1 MGYRRRSGASPVRDS
16 SGSRAGARLLPRFV
30 GGTSARLASGV
41 SLSLGRGAIA
51 AALALLLTA
60 ALAALARASHA
71 APTGVTVTPGASQLT
86 VTWTA
91 SSGADG
97 YLVQWKSGTENW
109 DSTTRQRSVNSGST
123 VTDTISSLTPT
134 TVYTVRVG
142 ATKGAENPA
151 WSTTAT
157 GAPLFG
163 CKDST
168 AVDGQSPVT
177 GANNDLIDDCE
188 NLLAAKAVL
197 DPGGTQLNWAT
208 NLKMETTPGV
218 DGWTGIRLHSDR
230 VNHVALANK
239 SLTGRIPSE
248 LGNLTYARYL
258 GLAANSL
265 TGGIPAALSGM
276 TELKTLSLEGNS
288 LSGPIP
294 PALGDLANLTG
305 LHLQDNQ
312 LTGTIPAGEDANREN
327 PTGLAKFAKLQTLS
341 LGTNSLTGQIPAAL
355 GHISTLKWLRL
366 NDNDL
371 TGSIPAGTD
380 GQNLTGLARLE
391 DLESLQLRRNDLTG
405 SIPAALGQ
413 LTKLTR
419 LALHENDLTGSIP
432 AALGDLTNLEYLH
445 LHENRLTGQIPPQL
459 GNLRTLQVLWLD
471 GNRLTG
477 PIPTQLGNSTLT
489 ELRDISLNDNQLTG
503 PIPSEL
509 GSLSAL
515 QSLWLHRNRL
525 TGPIPTQLGSLTALR
540 SLLLMDNQLTG
551 SIPSELGSLSELQY
565 LRLHRNRLTG
575 PIPTELGNLTKLLW
589 LYLNCNDLTGT
600 VPTELGGITTLA
612 RLGIN
617 GNPRLDPTLPPSLS
631 QVATPTV
638 TCTAVTDPTTP
649 PSRPGTSPAPR
660 PAPAPK
666 RPRLAAA
673 LTAAPAPVRVGES
686 VTFTLTVTNPGTVP
700 LSGVF
705 WRSPVLGVA
714 RRAVG
719 DGALAVGA
727 VAETT
732 FSFGPVTEAHQPGP
746 IVVNVF
752 ADSDQTDEAQAALAV
767 AVQPAAPTPT
777 PPSGATEPTAAPEPA
792 PTAAPAAADPRPAV
806 SDLDLVVVRAFYSAP
821 DPPDPH
827 LGHNILALQLTLPDG
842 TAVACD
848 FLAHYL
854 TTGGLARWGY
864 ATSEILE
871 EREGAL
877 TQYYQRGAVDCHFRA
892 GQWRVERRLTWD
904 FIGGGV
910 FGAPDQGVEPDLLSD
925 QPGVRA
931 GPWGHR
937 VSNFAVDGTYTGFLD
952 FFHRHGGVP
961 AFGYPKTEARRD
973 DDPAAVL
980 LLPEATPGFIR
991 QYFQAAV
998 FEHHPG
1004 DPADPVKL
1012 GLAGDVLRDL
1022 RYPNGSWQRFASF
1035 RPAPI
1040 LTSGEGYVAERV
1052 VWNEPAG

>member
-1 MGYRRRSGASPVRDS
+1 M
-16 SGSRAGARLLPRFV
+16 
-30 GGTSARLASGV
+30 
-41 SLSLGRGAIA
+41 GRGAVA
-51 AALALLLTA
+51 LALALLLTA
-60 ALAALARASHA
+60 ALASLARASHPP
-71 APTGVTVTPGASQLT
+71 PTGVTVSPPPWDPTALNVG
-86 VTWTA
+86 WTA
-91 SSGADG
+91 STDTGVSG
-97 YLVQWKSGTENW
+97 YKVQWKSGTQDYDPSRENMLGPT
-109 DSTTRQRSVNSGST
+109 STSSFISADKLTEGALH
-123 VTDTISSLTPT
+123 TI
-134 TVYTVRVG
+134 RVG
-142 ATKGAENPA
+142 ATKGMEAVA
-151 WSTTAT
+151 WSAEVTKKVPWDCHQYLDNAIKDAT
-157 GAPLFG
+157 MPSGTN
-163 CKDST
+163 SNYT
-168 AVDGQSPVT
+168 
-177 GANNDLIDDCE
+177 
-188 NLLAAKAVL
+188 LLAKDCTYLLNEIMPTL
-197 DPGGTQLNWAT
+197 DPGGVLNWSPDLAISSWHGVKLLRRPRIAGNDSNSPVRVVYLELPGGVCT
-208 NLKMETTPGV
+208 ARKCQTGETRTKLMGV
-218 DGWTGIRLHSDR
+218 IPPEFGGMTGADGDS
-230 VNHVALANK
+230 
-239 SLTGRIPSE
+239 
-248 LGNLTYARYL
+248 
-258 GLAANSL
+258 
-265 TGGIPAALSGM
+265 AALSQ
-276 TELKTLSLEGNS
+276 LEA
-288 LSGPIP
+288 I
-294 PALGDLANLTG
+294 DLRSN
-305 LHLQDNQ
+305 D
-312 LTGTIPAGEDANREN
+312 LTGTIPSQLGGNDAGQDRMDNLNWLLLDNNHLSGAIPGE
-327 PTGLAKFAKLQTLS
+327 LAYLDKLS
-341 LGTNSLTGQIPAAL
+341 LV
-355 GHISTLKWLRL
+355 WLS
-366 NDNDL
+366 N
-371 TGSIPAGTD
+371 
-380 GQNLTGLARLE
+380 
-391 DLESLQLRRNDLTG
+391 
-405 SIPAALGQ
+405 
-413 LTKLTR
+413 
-419 LALHENDLTGSIP
+419 
-432 AALGDLTNLEYLH
+432 
-445 LHENRLTGQIPPQL
+445 
-459 GNLRTLQVLWLD
+459 
-471 GNRLTG
+471 
-477 PIPTQLGNSTLT
+477 
-489 ELRDISLNDNQLTG
+489 
-503 PIPSEL
+503 
-509 GSLSAL
+509 
-515 QSLWLHRNRL
+515 
-525 TGPIPTQLGSLTALR
+525 
-540 SLLLMDNQLTG
+540 NQLTG
-551 SIPSELGSLSELQY
+551 SIPAKLGDSKDWAIYWRFDGNQLTGAIPADLAKLSNNAENPEIGLKFANNNLSGEIPIELARLKNLWLLDLGNNPNLKANLSQAIDITENGQTVPTSLGKELGKQKRLNVLDLHAIDLSGQIPVELANLGSEALPY
-565 LRLHRNRLTG
+565 DDRLQVFLNCNKLTG
-575 PIPTELGNLTKLLW
+575 TAPVELANIKSTEKDDQEQAIVLTKLGL
-589 LYLNCNDLTGT
+589 
-600 VPTELGGITTLA
+600 
-612 RLGIN
+612 N
-617 GNPRLDPTLPPSLS
+617 GNPGLTIPPQLQTKAAAQLKAGQVKCPSPLTTGPPTGPPSGPS
-631 QVATPTV
+631 AVPPAAPT
-638 TCTAVTDPTTP
+638 
-649 PSRPGTSPAPR
+649 
-660 PAPAPK
+660 PAPK

-686 VTFTLTVTNPGTVP
+686 VTYTLTVTNPGTVP

-705 WRSPVLGVA
+705 WRSPELGVA

-777 PPSGATEPTAAPEPA
+777 PPPGGTEPTPAPDTTPDTA
-792 PTAAPAAADPRPAV
+792 PTAAPADPRPAV
-806 SDLDLVVVRAFYSAP
+806 SDLDLVIARAAYSAP

-827 LGHNILALQLTLPDG
+827 LGHNILALQLTQADG
-842 TAVACD
+842 SAVACD

-854 TTGGLARWGY
+854 RTGGLARWGY

-980 LLPEATPGFIR
+980 RLPEATPGFIR

>member
-1 MGYRRRSGASPVRDS
+1 M
-16 SGSRAGARLLPRFV
+16 
-30 GGTSARLASGV
+30 
-41 SLSLGRGAIA
+41 GRGAIA
-51 AALALLLTA
+51 LVLALLLTA
-60 ALAALARASHA
+60 ALASLARASHA

-91 SSGADG
+91 SVDADG
-97 YLVQWKSGTENW
+97 YRVQWKSGTQNW
-109 DSTTRQRSVNSGST
+109 DPNNRQTSVSGGST

-163 CKDST
+163 CDGSD
-168 AVDGQSPVT
+168 AVDGVSPVT
-177 GANNDLIDDCE
+177 GPNNDLIDDCE
-188 NLLAAKAVL
+188 NLLAAKDEL
-197 DPGGTQLNWAT
+197 RGTASLNWAT
-208 NLKMETTPGV
+208 TLAMSS
-218 DGWTGIRLHSDR
+218 WTGIRLHSDR

-327 PTGLAKFAKLQTLS
+327 PTGLAKLGNLLTLS
-341 LGTNSLTGQIPAAL
+341 LGTNSLSGQIPAAL

-380 GQNLTGLARLE
+380 GQDFTGLARLKN
-391 DLESLQLRRNDLTG
+391 LETLQLRRNNLTG

-445 LHENRLTGQIPPQL
+445 LHENRLTGHIPPQL
-459 GNLRTLQVLWLD
+459 GDLSKLQVLWLN

-489 ELRDISLNDNQLTG
+489 ELWDISLNDNQLTG

-515 QSLWLHRNRL
+515 QYLWLHRNQLTGPIPSQLGSLSALQSLWLHQNRL

-575 PIPTELGNLTKLLW
+575 PIPAGTDTQNQPTGLAKLTKLLW

-600 VPTELGGITTLA
+600 VPTELGGINTLA

-660 PAPAPK
+660 PAPTPK

-673 LTAAPAPVRVGES
+673 LTAAPDPVRVGES
-686 VTFTLTVTNPGTVP
+686 VTYTLTVTNPGTVP

-777 PPSGATEPTAAPEPA
+777 PTPGATEPTPAPDTAPTAA

-806 SDLDLVVVRAFYSAP
+806 SDLDLVIARAAYSAP

-827 LGHNILALQLTLPDG
+827 LGHNILALQLTQADG
-842 TAVACD
+842 SAVACD

-854 TTGGLARWGY
+854 RTGGLARWGY

-952 FFHRHGGVP
+952 FFQTHGGVP